1 MPSVSV
7 AAEDQQVSVPGDH
20 PPPPGADGRYLL
32 ERAKGALMMRYGIDS
47 YQALA
52 VLVHWSRQART
63 PLSLVAHT
71 LVHGICEGNPQT
83 AARERAL
90 ARWLEQQLRHHDV
103 DLVRSTSPPVDARPV
118 TSAVGGRG
126 HPGGHRGTGRSV
138 TRGVGAPARARSGRS
153 GA

>member
-20 PPPPGADGRYLL
+20 LPPPGADGRYLL

-103 DLVRSTSPPVDARPV
+103 DLVRSTSPPAAR
-118 TSAVGGRG
+118 GQ
-126 HPGGHRGTGRSV
+126 
-138 TRGVGAPARARSGRS
+138 
-153 GA
+153 